1 MIDQFRGQYNFLSN
15 FFACTINYMGIDYP
29 SAEHAF
35 QAAKTW
41 DVKQRIWIAEAETPG
56 IAKRR
61 GRQVALRQD
70 WDSVRIAEM
79 YKICRA
85 KFSQPYLTQALLDT
99 DPHLLVE
106 GNYWHDQFWGNC
118 QCDMHLHA
126 EGKNYLG
133 RILMHIR
140 NTYR

>member
-1 MIDQFRGQYNFLSN
+1 MIKQFQDEYRFLSN
-15 FFACTINYMGIDYP
+15 FFACDILYRGITFP

-35 QAAKTW
+35 QAVKAKYSEEMTW
-41 DVKQRIWIAEAETPG
+41 VAEAATPG

-61 GRQVALRQD
+61 GRQVTIRDD
-70 WDSVRIAEM
+70 WDSVRVDEM
-79 YKICRA
+79 YRICYI

-99 DPHLLVE
+99 HPHELIE

-118 QCDMHLHA
+118 ACETHA
-126 EGKNYLG
+126 DIEGRNYLG

-140 NTYR
+140 NSYR